1 MLKRL
6 SFALAVLFCIF
17 HCWTAMFGAAAG
29 IGQKAIHLGL
39 VLIIFFLDYLAQED
53 RKWYCRVMDAFF
65 ILASAGSLIYI
76 MSIDKTIDLRSG
88 MIYTYDILFGV
99 LLIITLIEATRRAV
113 GKSLAIVVICF
124 IVYGFMGQYMPGF
137 LAHVGMDITRITSV
151 VYLGTDGIYGT
162 AIYASAS
169 YIVLFVILG
178 AVFNE
183 TGVGDYFT
191 KLASRAFGKF
201 RGGPAKIAV
210 VASGL
215 FGSISGSA
223 IANVIGTGTFT
234 IPMMKKCGFEDE
246 YAAAVEAS
254 ASTGGQIMP
263 PVMGATAFLIAEYLG
278 IPYFDLVKAA
288 LIPAVLFYVAILMTV
303 DLYARKNNIKGVP
316 ESELPTWK
324 ELVKN
329 VYLILPLIYLIVSMS
344 VFKMSVTKSGIT
356 SIIATIVC
364 TLFSARNRITPA
376 KLKKIVK
383 ASINGAKPVAIA
395 CGVVGI
401 IIGIVMGSGLGF
413 RMSSVLIQV
422 SNGHLGILLVLT
434 MLVSLI
440 LGMGVP
446 TTAAY
451 LMLALLVVPAL
462 KQMNVLP
469 LAAHL
474 FIFYFG
480 IISNVTP
487 PVALAA
493 YAAAG
498 VARCNPTKT
507 GVFAFKLSL
516 SGFILPFMFVYNPV
530 LLMQGG
536 ALEILQSLI
545 TALLGI
551 YSLSAALEKFV
562 FKWNINQAERLVL
575 LASALLL
582 IIPGTITDLIGFAV
596 LLGIFLIK
604 TAEEKKGNY
613 AKA

>member
-76 MSIDKTIDLRSG
+76 MSIDKTIDPRSG

-113 GKSLAIVVICF
+113 GKSLAIVVVCF
-124 IVYGFMGQYMPGF
+124 IVYGFMGQHMPGF

-364 TLFSARNRITPA
+364 TLFSARNRITPD

-434 MLVSLI
+434 MVVSLI

-498 VARCNPTKT
+498 VARCNPTRT

-536 ALEILQSLI
+536 ALEIIQSLI

>member
-1 MLKRL
+1 MLKKL
-6 SFALAVLFCIF
+6 SFILAAIFCVF
-17 HCWTAMFGAAAG
+17 HCWTAMFGTAAG

-39 VLIIFFLDYLAQED
+39 VLAIFFLDYLAKDD
-53 RKWYCRVMDAFF
+53 RKWYCRLSDVFF
-65 ILASAGSLIYI
+65 ILASVGSLIYI
-76 MSIDKTIDLRSG
+76 MSIDSTIDMRSG
-88 MIYTYDILFGV
+88 LIYTYDIFFGV
-99 LLIITLIEATRRAV
+99 LLMVTLIEATRRAV
-113 GKSLAIVVICF
+113 GKSLAIVVIVF
-124 IVYGFMGQYMPGF
+124 ILYAFFGQYMPGF
-137 LAHVGMDITRITSV
+137 LVHAGMDISRLTSV

-191 KLASRAFGKF
+191 KLASRVFGKF

-278 IPYFDLVKAA
+278 IPYFSLVKAA

-303 DLYARKNNIKGVP
+303 DLYARKHDIKGVP

-324 ELVKN
+324 ELGRN
-329 VYLILPLIYLIVSMS
+329 VYLILPLIYLIISMS

-364 TLFSARNRITPA
+364 TLFSARNRITLE
-376 KLKKIVK
+376 KLKRIVK
-383 ASINGAKPVAIA
+383 ASINGAKPVAVA

-413 RMSSVLIQV
+413 RMSSMLIQI
-422 SNGHLGILLVLT
+422 SNGQLGILLVLT
-434 MLVSLI
+434 MVVSLI

-507 GVFAFKLSL
+507 GIFAFKLSL

-530 LLMQGG
+530 LLMQGNW
-536 ALEILQSLI
+536 LEIIQSLI

-551 YSLSAALEKFV
+551 YSLSSALEGFV
-562 FKWNINQAERLVL
+562 FKWNANKAERLVL

-582 IIPGTITDLIGFAV
+582 IVPGTLTDVIGLAV
-596 LLGIFLIK
+596 LVGIFLLK
-604 TAEEKKGNY
+604 TAGSKRGNN
-613 AKA
+613 AIA

>member
-124 IVYGFMGQYMPGF
+124 IVYGFMGQHMPGF

-536 ALEILQSLI
+536 ALEIIQSLI

>member
-1 MLKRL
+1 MLKKL
-6 SFALAVLFCIF
+6 SFILAAIFCVF

-39 VLIIFFLDYLAQED
+39 VLAIFFLDYLAKDD
-53 RKWYCRVMDAFF
+53 RKWYCRLSDVFF
-65 ILASAGSLIYI
+65 ILASVGSLIYI
-76 MSIDKTIDLRSG
+76 MSIDSTIDMRSG
-88 MIYTYDILFGV
+88 RIYTYDIFFGV
-99 LLIITLIEATRRAV
+99 LLMVTLIEASRRAV
-113 GKSLAIVVICF
+113 GKSLAIVVIVF
-124 IVYGFMGQYMPGF
+124 ILYAFFGQYMPGF
-137 LAHVGMDITRITSV
+137 LVHAGMDISRLTSV

-191 KLASRAFGKF
+191 KLASRVFGKF

-278 IPYFDLVKAA
+278 ITYFSLVKAA

-303 DLYARKNNIKGVP
+303 DLYARKHDIKGVP

-324 ELVKN
+324 ELGRN
-329 VYLILPLIYLIVSMS
+329 VYLILPLIYLIISMS
-344 VFKMSVTKSGIT
+344 VFKMTVTKSGIT

-364 TLFSARNRITPA
+364 TLFSARNRITLE
-376 KLKKIVK
+376 KLKRIVK
-383 ASINGAKPVAIA
+383 ASINGAKPVAVA

-413 RMSSVLIQV
+413 RMSSMLIQI
-422 SNGHLGILLVLT
+422 SNGQLGILLVLT
-434 MLVSLI
+434 MVVSLI

-507 GVFAFKLSL
+507 GIFAFKLSL

-530 LLMQGG
+530 LLMQGNW
-536 ALEILQSLI
+536 LEIIQSLI

-551 YSLSAALEKFV
+551 YSLSSALEGFV
-562 FKWNINQAERLVL
+562 FKWNANKAERLVL

-582 IIPGTITDLIGFAV
+582 IVPGTLTDVIGLAV
-596 LLGIFLIK
+596 LVGIFLLK
-604 TAEEKKGNY
+604 TAGSKRGNN
-613 AKA
+613 AIA

>member
-1 MLKRL
+1 MLKKL
-6 SFALAVLFCIF
+6 SFILAAIFCVF

-39 VLIIFFLDYLAQED
+39 VLAIFFLDYLAKDD
-53 RKWYCRVMDAFF
+53 RKWYCRLSDVFF
-65 ILASAGSLIYI
+65 ILASVGSLIYI
-76 MSIDKTIDLRSG
+76 MSIDSTIDMRSG
-88 MIYTYDILFGV
+88 LIYTYDIFFGV
-99 LLIITLIEATRRAV
+99 LLMVTLIEATRRAV
-113 GKSLAIVVICF
+113 GKSLAIVVIVF
-124 IVYGFMGQYMPGF
+124 ILYAFFGQYMPGF
-137 LAHVGMDITRITSV
+137 LVHAGMDISRLTSV

-278 IPYFDLVKAA
+278 IPYFSLVKAA

-303 DLYARKNNIKGVP
+303 DLYARKHDIKGVP

-324 ELVKN
+324 ELGRN
-329 VYLILPLIYLIVSMS
+329 VYLILPLIYLIISMS
-344 VFKMSVTKSGIT
+344 VFKMTVTKSGIT

-364 TLFSARNRITPA
+364 TLFSARNRITLE
-376 KLKKIVK
+376 KLKRIVK
-383 ASINGAKPVAIA
+383 ASINGAKPVAVA

-413 RMSSVLIQV
+413 RMSSMLIQI
-422 SNGHLGILLVLT
+422 SNGQLGILLVLT
-434 MLVSLI
+434 MVVSLI

-507 GVFAFKLSL
+507 GIFAFKLSL

-530 LLMQGG
+530 LLMQGNW
-536 ALEILQSLI
+536 LEIIQSLI

-551 YSLSAALEKFV
+551 YSLSSALEGFV
-562 FKWNINQAERLVL
+562 FKWNANKAERLVL
-575 LASALLL
+575 LASALFL
-582 IIPGTITDLIGFAV
+582 IVPGTLTDVIGLAV
-596 LLGIFLIK
+596 LVGIFLLK
-604 TAEEKKGNY
+604 TAGSKRGNN
-613 AKA
+613 AIA

>member
-575 LASALLL
+575 LASAMLL

>member
-1 MLKRL
+1 MLKKL

-113 GKSLAIVVICF
+113 GKSLAIVVVCF
-124 IVYGFMGQYMPGF
+124 IVYGFMGQHMPGF

-364 TLFSARNRITPA
+364 TLFSARNRITPD

-434 MLVSLI
+434 MVVSLI

-498 VARCNPTKT
+498 VARCNPTRT

-536 ALEILQSLI
+536 ALEIIQSLI

>member
-1 MLKRL
+1 MLKKL
-6 SFALAVLFCIF
+6 SFILAAIFCVF

-39 VLIIFFLDYLAQED
+39 VLAIFFLDYLAKDD
-53 RKWYCRVMDAFF
+53 RKWYCRLSDVFF
-65 ILASAGSLIYI
+65 ILASVGSLIYI
-76 MSIDKTIDLRSG
+76 MSIDSTIDMRSG
-88 MIYTYDILFGV
+88 LIYTYDIFFGV
-99 LLIITLIEATRRAV
+99 LLMVTLIEATRRAV
-113 GKSLAIVVICF
+113 GKSLAIVVIVF
-124 IVYGFMGQYMPGF
+124 ILYAFFGQYMPGF
-137 LAHVGMDITRITSV
+137 LVHAGMDISRLTSV

-278 IPYFDLVKAA
+278 IPYFGLVKAA

-303 DLYARKNNIKGVP
+303 DLYARKHDIKGVP

-324 ELVKN
+324 ELGRN
-329 VYLILPLIYLIVSMS
+329 VYLILPLIYLIISMS

-364 TLFSARNRITPA
+364 TLFSAGNRITPE
-376 KLKKIVK
+376 KLKRIVK
-383 ASINGAKPVAIA
+383 ASINGAKPVAVA

-413 RMSSVLIQV
+413 RMSSMLIQI
-422 SNGHLGILLVLT
+422 SNGQLGILLVLT
-434 MLVSLI
+434 MVVSLI

-507 GVFAFKLSL
+507 GIFAFKLSL

-530 LLMQGG
+530 LLMQGNW
-536 ALEILQSLI
+536 LEIIQSLI

-551 YSLSAALEKFV
+551 YSLSAALEGFV
-562 FKWNINQAERLVL
+562 FKWNANKVERLVL

-582 IIPGTITDLIGFAV
+582 IVPGTLTDVIGLAV
-596 LLGIFLIK
+596 LVGIFLLK
-604 TAEEKKGNY
+604 TAGSKRGNN
-613 AKA
+613 AIA

>member
-76 MSIDKTIDLRSG
+76 MSIGKTIDLRSG

-246 YAAAVEAS
+246 YAAEVEAS

-434 MLVSLI
+434 MVVSLI

>member
-6 SFALAVLFCIF
+6 SFVLAVVFCIF
-17 HCWTAMFGAAAG
+17 HCWTAMFGATPG

-39 VLIIFFLDYLAQED
+39 VLIIFFLDYLAREN
-53 RKWYCRVMDAFF
+53 RKWYLKIADILF
-65 ILASAGSLIYI
+65 IAASAGSLYYI

-99 LLIITLIEATRRAV
+99 LLIVTLIEATRRAV
-113 GKSLAIVVICF
+113 GTSLAIVAACF
-124 IVYGFMGQYMPGF
+124 LLYGFFGPYMPGF
-137 LAHVGMDITRITSV
+137 LAHAGMNMSRLTSI

-191 KLASRAFGKF
+191 KLASRAFGRF

-278 IPYFDLVKAA
+278 IPYFHLVKAA
-288 LIPAVLFYVAILMTV
+288 LIPAILFYVAILMTV
-303 DLYARKNNIKGVP
+303 DLYARKHNIMGVP
-316 ESELPTWK
+316 ENELPAWK
-324 ELVKN
+324 ELGKN
-329 VYLILPLIYLIVSMS
+329 VYLLLPLLYLIFSMS
-344 VFKMSVTKSGIT
+344 VLKMSVTKSGIT
-356 SIIATIVC
+356 SIIVTIIC
-364 TLFSARNRITPA
+364 TLFSSRNRLSLE
-376 KLKKIVK
+376 KLKKIVE
-383 ASINGAKPVAIA
+383 ASVNGAKPVAIA

-401 IIGIVMGSGLGF
+401 IIGVVMGSGLGF
-413 RMSSVLIQV
+413 RMSAVLINISGGNMV
-422 SNGHLGILLVLT
+422 ILLVLT

-451 LMLALLVVPAL
+451 LMLALLVAPAL
-462 KQMNVLP
+462 KEMSVLP
-469 LAAHL
+469 MAAHL

-507 GVFAFKLSL
+507 GIFAFKLSL

-530 LLMQGG
+530 LLMEGSPI
-536 ALEILQSLI
+536 EIIQSLA

-551 YSLSAALEKFV
+551 YSLSAALEKFI
-562 FKWNINQAERLVL
+562 FKWNINQIERIVL
-575 LASALLL
+575 FASALLL
-582 IIPGTITDLIGFAV
+582 IVPGTVTDLAGFAV
-596 LLGIFLIK
+596 LAVIFLLK
-604 TAEEKKGNY
+604 TAAEKKSSN
-613 AKA
+613 AAV

>member
-1 MLKRL
+1 MLKKL
-6 SFALAVLFCIF
+6 SFILAAIFCVF

-39 VLIIFFLDYLAQED
+39 VLAIFFLDYLAKDD
-53 RKWYCRVMDAFF
+53 RKWYCRLSDVFF
-65 ILASAGSLIYI
+65 ILASVGSLIYI
-76 MSIDKTIDLRSG
+76 MSIDSTIDMRSG
-88 MIYTYDILFGV
+88 LIYTYDIFFGV
-99 LLIITLIEATRRAV
+99 LLMVTLIEATRRAV
-113 GKSLAIVVICF
+113 GKSLAIVVIVF
-124 IVYGFMGQYMPGF
+124 ILYAFFGQYMPGF
-137 LAHVGMDITRITSV
+137 LVHAGMDISRLTSV

-191 KLASRAFGKF
+191 KLASRVFGKF

-278 IPYFDLVKAA
+278 IPYFSLVKAA
-288 LIPAVLFYVAILMTV
+288 LFPAVLFYVAILMTV
-303 DLYARKNNIKGVP
+303 DLYARKHDIKGVP

-324 ELVKN
+324 ELGRN
-329 VYLILPLIYLIVSMS
+329 VYLILPLIYLIISMS

-364 TLFSARNRITPA
+364 TLFSARNRITLE
-376 KLKKIVK
+376 KLKRIVK
-383 ASINGAKPVAIA
+383 ASINGAKPVAVA

-413 RMSSVLIQV
+413 RMSSMLIQI
-422 SNGHLGILLVLT
+422 SNGQLGILLVLT
-434 MLVSLI
+434 MVVSLI

-507 GVFAFKLSL
+507 GIFAFKLSL

-530 LLMQGG
+530 LLMQGNW
-536 ALEILQSLI
+536 LEIIQSLI

-551 YSLSAALEKFV
+551 YSLSSALEGFV
-562 FKWNINQAERLVL
+562 FKWNANKAERLVL

-582 IIPGTITDLIGFAV
+582 IVPGTLTDVIGLAV
-596 LLGIFLIK
+596 LVGIFLLK
-604 TAEEKKGNY
+604 TAGSKRGNN
-613 AKA
+613 AIA

>member
-124 IVYGFMGQYMPGF
+124 IVYGFMGQHMPGF

>member
-1 MLKRL
+1 MVKKL
-6 SFALAVLFCIF
+6 SFILAAIFCVF

-39 VLIIFFLDYLAQED
+39 VLAIFFLDYLAKDD
-53 RKWYCRVMDAFF
+53 RKWYCRLSDVFF
-65 ILASAGSLIYI
+65 ILASVGSLIYI
-76 MSIDKTIDLRSG
+76 MSIDSTIDMRSG
-88 MIYTYDILFGV
+88 LIYTYDIFFGV
-99 LLIITLIEATRRAV
+99 LLMVTLIEATRRAV
-113 GKSLAIVVICF
+113 GKSLAIVVIVF
-124 IVYGFMGQYMPGF
+124 ILYAFFGQYMPGF
-137 LAHVGMDITRITSV
+137 LVHAGMDISRLTSV

-278 IPYFDLVKAA
+278 IPYFSLVKAA

-303 DLYARKNNIKGVP
+303 DLYARKHDIKGVP

-324 ELVKN
+324 ELGRN
-329 VYLILPLIYLIVSMS
+329 VYLILPLIYLIISMS
-344 VFKMSVTKSGIT
+344 VFKMTVTKSGIT

-364 TLFSARNRITPA
+364 TLFSARNRITLE
-376 KLKKIVK
+376 KLKRIVK
-383 ASINGAKPVAIA
+383 ASINGAKPVAVA

-413 RMSSVLIQV
+413 RMSSMLIQI
-422 SNGHLGILLVLT
+422 SNGQLGILLVLT
-434 MLVSLI
+434 MVVSLI

-507 GVFAFKLSL
+507 GIFAFKLSL

-530 LLMQGG
+530 LLMQGNW
-536 ALEILQSLI
+536 LEIIQSLI

-551 YSLSAALEKFV
+551 YSLSSALEGFV
-562 FKWNINQAERLVL
+562 FKWNANKAERFVL

-582 IIPGTITDLIGFAV
+582 IVPGTLTDVIGLAV
-596 LLGIFLIK
+596 LVGIFLLK
-604 TAEEKKGNY
+604 TAGSKRGNN
-613 AKA
+613 AIA

>member
-1 MLKRL
+1 MLKKL
-6 SFALAVLFCIF
+6 SFILAAIFCVF

-39 VLIIFFLDYLAQED
+39 VLAIFFLDYLAKDD
-53 RKWYCRVMDAFF
+53 RKWYCRLSDVFF
-65 ILASAGSLIYI
+65 ILASVGSLIYI
-76 MSIDKTIDLRSG
+76 MSIDSTIDMRSG
-88 MIYTYDILFGV
+88 RIYTYDIFFGV
-99 LLIITLIEATRRAV
+99 LLMVTLIEASRRAV
-113 GKSLAIVVICF
+113 GKSLAIVVIVF
-124 IVYGFMGQYMPGF
+124 ILYAFFGQYMPGF
-137 LAHVGMDITRITSV
+137 LVHAGMDISRLTSV

-191 KLASRAFGKF
+191 KLASRVFGKF

-278 IPYFDLVKAA
+278 IPYFSLVKAA

-303 DLYARKNNIKGVP
+303 DLYARKHDIKGVP

-324 ELVKN
+324 ELGRN
-329 VYLILPLIYLIVSMS
+329 VYLILPLIYLIISMS

-364 TLFSARNRITPA
+364 TLFSARNRITLE
-376 KLKKIVK
+376 KLKRIVK
-383 ASINGAKPVAIA
+383 ASINGAKPVAVA

-413 RMSSVLIQV
+413 RMSSMLIQI
-422 SNGHLGILLVLT
+422 SNGQLGILLVLT
-434 MLVSLI
+434 MVVSLI

-507 GVFAFKLSL
+507 GIFAFKLSL

-530 LLMQGG
+530 LLMQGNW
-536 ALEILQSLI
+536 LEIIQSLI

-551 YSLSAALEKFV
+551 YSLSSALEGFV
-562 FKWNINQAERLVL
+562 FKWNANKAERLVL

-582 IIPGTITDLIGFAV
+582 IVPGTLTDVIGLAV
-596 LLGIFLIK
+596 LVGIFLLK
-604 TAEEKKGNY
+604 TAGSKRGNN
-613 AKA
+613 AIA

>member
-1 MLKRL
+1 MLKKL
-6 SFALAVLFCIF
+6 SFILAAIFCVF

-39 VLIIFFLDYLAQED
+39 VLAIFFLDYLAKDD
-53 RKWYCRVMDAFF
+53 RKWYCRLSDVFF
-65 ILASAGSLIYI
+65 ILASVGSLIYI
-76 MSIDKTIDLRSG
+76 MSIDSTIDMRSG
-88 MIYTYDILFGV
+88 RIYTYDIFFGV
-99 LLIITLIEATRRAV
+99 LLMVTLIEATRRAV
-113 GKSLAIVVICF
+113 GKSLAIVVIVF
-124 IVYGFMGQYMPGF
+124 ILYAFFGQYMPGF
-137 LAHVGMDITRITSV
+137 LVHAGMDISRLTSV

-183 TGVGDYFT
+183 TGVGDYLT

-278 IPYFDLVKAA
+278 IPYFSLVKAA

-303 DLYARKNNIKGVP
+303 DLYARKHDIKGVP

-324 ELVKN
+324 ELGRN
-329 VYLILPLIYLIVSMS
+329 VYLILPLIYLIISMS
-344 VFKMSVTKSGIT
+344 VFKMTVTKSGIT

-364 TLFSARNRITPA
+364 TLFSARNRITLE
-376 KLKKIVK
+376 KLKRIVK
-383 ASINGAKPVAIA
+383 ASINGAKPVAVA

-413 RMSSVLIQV
+413 RMSSMLIQI
-422 SNGHLGILLVLT
+422 SNGQLGILLVLT
-434 MLVSLI
+434 MVVSLI

-507 GVFAFKLSL
+507 GIFAFKLSL

-530 LLMQGG
+530 LLMQGNW
-536 ALEILQSLI
+536 LEIIQSLI

-551 YSLSAALEKFV
+551 YSLSSALEGFV
-562 FKWNINQAERLVL
+562 FKWNANKAERLVL

-582 IIPGTITDLIGFAV
+582 IVPGTLTDVIGLAV
-596 LLGIFLIK
+596 LVGIFLLK
-604 TAEEKKGNY
+604 TAGSKRGNN
-613 AKA
+613 AIA

>member
-1 MLKRL
+1 MLKKL
-6 SFALAVLFCIF
+6 SFGLAILFCIF

-39 VLIIFFLDYLAQED
+39 VLIIFFLDYLAQKD
-53 RKWYCRVMDAFF
+53 RKWYCRAMDAFF

-113 GKSLAIVVICF
+113 GKSLAIVVVCF
-124 IVYGFMGQYMPGF
+124 IIYGFMGQKMPGF

-324 ELVKN
+324 ELAKN

-356 SIIATIVC
+356 SIIATIAC
-364 TLFSARNRITPA
+364 TLFSARNRITPG
-376 KLKKIVK
+376 KLKNIVK

-462 KQMNVLP
+462 KQMSVLP

-551 YSLSAALEKFV
+551 YSLSSALEKFV

-582 IIPGTITDLIGFAV
+582 IVPGTVTDLIGFAV
-596 LLGIFLIK
+596 LLGIFLLK
-604 TAEEKKGNY
+604 MAEDKKRNY